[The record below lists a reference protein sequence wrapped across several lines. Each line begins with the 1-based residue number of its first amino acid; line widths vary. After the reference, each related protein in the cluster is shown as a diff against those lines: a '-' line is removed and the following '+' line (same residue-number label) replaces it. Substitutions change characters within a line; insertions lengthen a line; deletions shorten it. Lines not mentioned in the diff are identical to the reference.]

1 MILMDAGYIVALL
14 DVKDVEHQRATR
26 LLHTKKEGW
35 MTTWPVIAEAVYMLE
50 SHVHMVCART
60 VLTAV
65 EEGDILIWD
74 IPQTLLPRMQ
84 KMMKKYIDL
93 PMDLADASMVLLAE
107 HLGHGRILT
116 TDQRDFGAHRWKSQ
130 KPFVNL
136 MAQLS

>member
-14 DVKDVEHQRATR
+14 DVKDADHLRAKR
-26 LLHTKKEGW
+26 LLHTKQEGW
-35 MTTWPVIAEAVYMLE
+35 MTTWPVISEAIYMLE
-50 SHVHMVCART
+50 SHVHMACALA

-74 IPQTLLPRMQ
+74 IPQTLLPQMQ
-84 KMMKKYIDL
+84 TMMKKYIDL

-116 TDQRDFGAHRWKSQ
+116 TDTRDFGVYRWKAQ
-130 KPFVNL
+130 KPFIDL
-136 MAQLS
+136 MAELK